1 MSRIGLRVEADA
13 AFALRDPGANSRR
26 YEFDEVREVVALADR
41 LGYDSVW
48 LPEGFGRDA
57 VTFLTALGLHT
68 ERVRLA
74 TGILSTYTRTPTM
87 TAMSAATID
96 ELTGG
101 RFVLGLGVG
110 HEPMT
115 EGGHGVPFDRPIT
128 RGRETI
134 EIVRRLLAGERVTY
148 EGKVFHT
155 NGAKIDVQPVQQPL
169 PVYLAALKPKMVRLA
184 GEIADGVL
192 LNFSPKE
199 YVEDAVGLVREG
211 EAAAGRESGAC
222 DVACY
227 VRVAVTGDYERTS
240 RVLRQ
245 ILAGRLRLPFYA
257 SAATSR
263 PPPAPYFAKL
273 GFEEETHAITAALDR
288 GDEQAAARAV
298 TDRLIRAMVIVGTAD
313 ECRAGIDE
321 LRAIGLDL
329 PIIAPIRTGGAGE
342 SVEDAIEALAPRA

>member
-13 AFALRDPGANSRR
+13 AFALRDPGTADRLRR
-26 YEFDEVREVVALADR
+26 YGFDEVREVVALADR

-148 EGKVFHT
+148 EGKVFST
-155 NGAKIDVQPVQQPL
+155 SGAQIDVRPVQQPL

-199 YVEDAVGLVREG
+199 YVEEAVGLVREG
-211 EAAAGRESGAC
+211 EAAAGREPARATWPATCGSRSPTTTSAPSLSSGRYWRAAC
-222 DVACY
+222 GCRSTPATSRSWASRR
-227 VRVAVTGDYERTS
+227 RVAP
-240 RVLRQ
+240 
-245 ILAGRLRLPFYA
+245 LPPP
-257 SAATSR
+257 STAATSR
-263 PPPAPYFAKL
+263 PPPAPS
-273 GFEEETHAITAALDR
+273 
-288 GDEQAAARAV
+288 
-298 TDRLIRAMVIVGTAD
+298 
-313 ECRAGIDE
+313 
-321 LRAIGLDL
+321 
-329 PIIAPIRTGGAGE
+329 PTG
-342 SVEDAIEALAPRA
+342 